1 MFMRGAASD
10 ARRPP
15 ADPGGTFYPPGPSDS
30 REPQRPPVVGGPEIY
45 REFTVKKHLIILVA
59 ALLAAIALAA
69 CAAPATTQPA
79 AQPEAP
85 TGQAQP
91 NPPAEQPGLSGTK
104 WNLTDLNGTAP
115 IADRVPTLEFGAD
128 GQATGNGSCNQY
140 FGSYTV
146 DGGTLNFGQ
155 LGSTMMACEEPVM
168 QQEISFLQT
177 LGTAAIFTVA
187 GDTLTITTAADA
199 TLVFTRAS

>member
-1 MFMRGAASD
+1 MN
-10 ARRPP
+10 
-15 ADPGGTFYPPGPSDS
+15 
-30 REPQRPPVVGGPEIY
+30 
-45 REFTVKKHLIILVA
+45 KHLIILVA

-69 CAAPATTQPA
+69 CAAPSATQPI

-91 NPPAEQPGLSGTK
+91 NPPAKQAELPGTR
-104 WNLTDLNGTAP
+104 WVLTDLNGAAP
-115 IADRVPTLEFGAD
+115 IADHAPTLEFGAD
-128 GQATGNGSCNQY
+128 GQATGMGSCNQY
-140 FGSYTV
+140 FGSYTI

-155 LGSTMMACEEPVM
+155 LGSTMMACEDPVM

-199 TLVFTRAS
+199 TLTFTRAA